1 MSRYLVV
8 SSDCHAGLP
17 PGHYRDYLDP
27 QYREQYQ
34 ANVKVQLDSARQ
46 MRRTME
52 IEEINRKW
60 REGHERELTGAWDHE
75 ERLKVLSGDGIAVEV
90 IFPDGLTENNAPPFG
105 AGLGIG
111 PRGGEH
117 ETQWAG
123 ARAHNRW
130 LAEFCQ
136 MAPERRVGVAVVPAT
151 WDVDEA
157 IVETRWAKQNGLG
170 SIMIPVMWTPHD
182 PYHHPKYDPLWAT
195 CQELEMPVNFHSG
208 PAPQEEYWG
217 AEGRVSEGRLEG
229 GMGIFAC
236 EAVWTV
242 ARPLTFFIWGGV
254 LERFPKLKVVITEA
268 TTTWAPSFI
277 EHLDERYFDWHV
289 TAKLGNYR
297 KHLSLSPGEY
307 FRRNIRM
314 GTFFGRREAERRAQS
329 GVECMM
335 WGSDFPHPEGTWP
348 QTHDMML
355 ETFRGLPEDEI
366 GAMLGENA
374 ADCYGL
380 DTEKLAPIV
389 AEIGPEKQIFQE

>member
-8 SSDCHAGLP
+8 SADCHAGLP
-17 PGHYRDYLDP
+17 PGQYLDYLDP

-34 ANVKVQLDSARQ
+34 ADIGVQLDSARS
-46 MRRTME
+46 MRKTME
-52 IEEINRKW
+52 IEQINEKW
-60 REGHERELTGAWDHE
+60 RAGNEQELTGAWDHD
-75 ERLKVLSGDGIAVEV
+75 ERIKVLDGDGIAVEV

-111 PRGGEH
+111 PRGGERD
-117 ETQWAG
+117 TQWAG

-136 MAPERRVGVAVVPAT
+136 MAPERHVGVAVVPAT
-151 WDVDEA
+151 WDVDLA
-157 IVETRWAKQNGLG
+157 VQETRWAKKNGLG

-182 PYHHPKYDPLWAT
+182 PYHHPKYDPLWAA

-217 AEGRVSEGRLEG
+217 RDGGLPG
-229 GMGIFAC
+229 GMGLFAC
-236 EAVWTV
+236 EAEWTV
-242 ARPLTFFIWGGV
+242 VRPLTFFIWGGV
-254 LERFPKLKVVITEA
+254 LERFPRLKVVITEA
-268 TTTWAPSFI
+268 TTSWAPGFN
-277 EHLDERYFDWHV
+277 EHLDERSYDWHV

-297 KHLSLSPGEY
+297 EHLSLSPGEY

-314 GTFFGRREAERRAQS
+314 GTFFGRREAERRDQS
-329 GVECMM
+329 GLECMM

-355 ETFRGLPEDEI
+355 EAFRGLPEDDI
-366 GAMLGENA
+366 AAMLGSNA
-374 ADCYGL
+374 AECYAL
-380 DTEKLAPIV
+380 DSEKLAPL
-389 AEIGPEKQIFQE
+389 AAQIGPEKQLFS